1 MNQKKFN
8 PIDWI
13 KAHRELVT
21 YVIFGGLTTVVDWTV
36 RFVLFSFVPD
46 TPIFTFMVGVI
57 AWIAAVLFAFVTN
70 KLFVFESKTRRLGR
84 VMAEL
89 GVFAGG
95 RILSLGIQELLMYLT
110 AGVIGWDR
118 RIMIIPIAVLVVI
131 INYFLTKFVFRKKTD
146 GE

>member
-8 PIDWI
+8 PIEWV
-13 KAHRELVT
+13 KSHRELVT

-36 RFVLFSFVPD
+36 RYLLYAVMPD
-46 TPIFTFMVGVI
+46 TPAFTFLIGVL
-57 AWIAAVLFAFVTN
+57 AWIAAVLFAFITN
-70 KLFVFESKTRRLGR
+70 KLFVFGSKTKKLGR
-84 VMAEL
+84 VLAEL

-95 RILSLGIQELLMYLT
+95 RVLSLGVQEFLMFLT

-118 RIMIIPIAVLVVI
+118 RIMIIPIAVLVVV

-146 GE
+146 

>member
-8 PIDWI
+8 PIEWI

-36 RFVLFSFVPD
+36 RFLLFAVVPD
-46 TPIFTFMVGVI
+46 TPAFTLLVGII
-57 AWIAAVLFAFVTN
+57 AWVAAVLFAFATN
-70 KLFVFESKTRRLGR
+70 KLFVFESKTRAPLR
-84 VMAEL
+84 VLSEL
-89 GVFAGG
+89 GIFAGG
-95 RILSLGIQELLMYLT
+95 RVLSLGVQELLMYLT

-118 RIMIIPIAVLVVI
+118 RIMIIPIAVLVVV

-146 GE
+146 